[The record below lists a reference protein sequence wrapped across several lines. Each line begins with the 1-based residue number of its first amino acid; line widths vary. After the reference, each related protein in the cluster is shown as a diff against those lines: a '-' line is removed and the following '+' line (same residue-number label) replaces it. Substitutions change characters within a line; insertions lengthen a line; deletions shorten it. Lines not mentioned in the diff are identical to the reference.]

1 MSDPENVLN
10 ILKETNPFSS
20 SSAGNPWADRYPDVP
35 GLGEGEFQEV
45 LKLIG
50 YKAQNPA
57 SPHAGLV
64 LGDAGS
70 GKTHLICRLF
80 DNSQN
85 STQPYSC
92 AYIQPIIDHHKAFRY
107 LLREIVTSLVRKK
120 NEKTDAGLFERITA
134 DILSGIFNETAGTTK
149 NKRLKQK
156 QKQQLLK
163 VVETL
168 DSSPG
173 KVFELNFPPKIRVRW
188 AEKTKGV
195 LSKRH
200 QDLDPEFLTVF
211 VQYIF
216 FPDRRMRA
224 INWFKGYALPDED
237 IKLLG
242 VTDRSSMEPSTLEA
256 QAQDILLSLDT
267 LMNKYTDRPLAV
279 FFDQLENLQ
288 TDHLIHKFCQ
298 LVYFLCDQCRAMLPV
313 AFFREILWD
322 REFKQKMDKS
332 CSERLE
338 ANPITI
344 YGANKQQAI
353 ELVKS
358 RLDHVLGSTPR
369 PHELCP
375 FYPEYKEEFDK
386 IFAYGE
392 IFPRQVLI
400 RSNNLLGKII
410 NGTAGVT
417 KPGPGSRDQSLDPA
431 EEIDPIKILQDKF
444 DSNHQEILAKLDDYP
459 PDEGRLTLALE
470 QYLKNRPDTETYR
483 FEDLEWSSEDVKYI
497 DLSGTLMR
505 KGGKVA
511 DTVFMV
517 DVELNHSS
525 VRASLKRGIK
535 HMEARNTKG
544 CALYIRDRRCKFLET
559 WIKTNQL
566 LDRLKQVNGGAVFL
580 DDTQAARWYALARL
594 KHDVVAGDIAD
605 RKGRT
610 ISEAE
615 YRKFIRE
622 KVNGNDYPSFKA
634 IDQYFKG
641 ESIGKTASEPT
652 PEAEDKAQPKAPA
665 DSGFDYNE
673 ISKTAMGVLD
683 KSPAKMMKAQFLA
696 AKVGKKLTLSSALD
710 SDMLLS
716 AFNKAGKSE
725 MFSIYG
731 SPPGVIIQLRVGKY
745 HGQS

>member
-35 GLGEGEFQEV
+35 GLGEGEFQDV

-120 NEKTDAGLFERITA
+120 NEKTDVSVFERISA
-134 DILSGIFNETAGTTK
+134 GILSRVFKETAGTTK
-149 NKRLKQK
+149 KKLLKQK
-156 QKQQLLK
+156 LLK
-163 VVETL
+163 AVEIL

-173 KVFELNFPPKIRVRW
+173 NVFKLNFPQKSRDNWV
-188 AEKTKGV
+188 EKTKTV
-195 LSKRH
+195 LSNRH

-242 VTDRSSMEPSTLEA
+242 VTDRSRMEPSTLEA
-256 QAQDILLSLDT
+256 EAQDILLSLDT
-267 LMNKYTDRPLAV
+267 LMNQYTDRPLAV

-322 REFKQKMDKS
+322 TEFKQKIDKS
-332 CSERLE
+332 CSQRLE
-338 ANPITI
+338 ANPISI

-369 PHELCP
+369 PHALYP
-375 FYPEYKEEFDK
+375 FFPEYKEEFDK

-417 KPGPGSRDQSLDPA
+417 KSGPGSGDQSIDLP

-483 FEDLEWSSEDVKYI
+483 FEDLKWSPEDVKYI
-497 DLSGTLMR
+497 DLSGTLIR
-505 KGGKVA
+505 KGGKEA
-511 DTVFMV
+511 DTVFIV

-525 VRASLKRGIK
+525 VRASLNRGIK
-535 HMEARNTKG
+535 HMEAHNTKG
-544 CALYIRDRRCKFLET
+544 RALYIRDRRCKFLET

-610 ISEAE
+610 IGEAE

-622 KVNGNDYPSFKA
+622 KVNGDAYPSFKA
-634 IDQYFKG
+634 IDHYFKG
-641 ESIGKTASEPT
+641 EPIGKTASEPT
-652 PEAEDKAQPKAPA
+652 PKAEDKAQPKAPA

-696 AKVGKKLTLSSALD
+696 AKVGKKLTLSPALD

-716 AFNKAGKSE
+716 ALNKAGKSE

-731 SPPGVIIQLRVGKY
+731 SPPGVIIQLRVSKY